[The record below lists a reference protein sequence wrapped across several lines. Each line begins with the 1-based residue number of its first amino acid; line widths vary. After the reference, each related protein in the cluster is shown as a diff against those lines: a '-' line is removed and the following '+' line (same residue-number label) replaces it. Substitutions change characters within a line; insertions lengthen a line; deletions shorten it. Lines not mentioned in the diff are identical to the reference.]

1 MNTPTKTTYSVYK
14 TSNYGMFKPL
24 TGNRSINLLH
34 VKRLVQSFQNKHLI
48 SVLIVNEK
56 HEVIDGQHRLDASK
70 VTGVPIYFIVVPGYS
85 LKEVQIYNTNQ
96 KEWKKIDFLKM
107 YCDMDLEPYKKFKEF
122 MNDFPDL
129 GIMVSERILT
139 QLRGNGRSG
148 KIGGQ
153 KASLRDFEEGK
164 LHIPD
169 LEKSYDIALKIMDFK
184 QYYNGFNRG
193 SFVSCMLGIF
203 ENKNYN
209 HKDMIKKLQM
219 FPGLI
224 KDCPNVESYRLLI
237 ENVYNHRR
245 NKENKVSLR
254 YD

>member
-14 TSNYGMFKPL
+14 TSNYGMFRPL
-24 TGNRSINLLH
+24 TGNRSVNFLH

-56 HEVIDGQHRLDASK
+56 YEVIDGQHRLDASK

-107 YCDMDLEPYKKFKEF
+107 YCDMGLDPYQKFKEF
-122 MNDFPDL
+122 MNDFPDF
-129 GIMVSERILT
+129 GIMVTERILT
-139 QLRGNGRSG
+139 QLRSNGRTG
-148 KIGGQ
+148 KVGDQ
-153 KASLRDFEEGK
+153 KASLRDFEEGN
-164 LHIPD
+164 LHVPD
-169 LEKSYDIALKIMDFK
+169 LEKSYDIALKLMDFK
-184 QYYNGFNRG
+184 PYYPGYNRG
-193 SFVSCMLGIF
+193 TFVSCMLGIF
-203 ENKNYN
+203 EHKNYN
-209 HKDMIKKLQM
+209 HKEMIKKVELN
-219 FPGLI
+219 PKALV
-224 KDCPNVESYRLLI
+224 DCTNVEAYKLLI
-237 ENVYNHRR
+237 ENIYNYRR